1 MRMEQKMG
9 ASWQCL
15 LLRDI
20 GYHVASVFG
29 SSHGRKDLIFQD
41 DLNLKKF
48 DLKLSI

>member
-1 MRMEQKMG
+1 MWMEQKMG

-29 SSHGRKDLIFQD
+29 SFHGRKDL
-41 DLNLKKF
+41 NLKIS
-48 DLKLSI
+48 DLKGLVDKW